1 MAEIKVK
8 IPKELE
14 PEVDR
19 IEREIE
25 ELVSSEQK
33 SKLIA
38 EFVDDV
44 MKGASQL
51 GEKELVELGRGM
63 KRGRAEELRRLGLM

>member
-38 EFVDDV
+38 RFVDDA

-51 GEKELVELGRGM
+51 GEEELVELGRAM
-63 KRGRAEELRRLGLM
+63 KRGRAEELRGLGLM